1 MSSPRTRRIIQDLR
15 IIPGN
20 NVCFECGA
28 SNPQWASV
36 TYGIWLC
43 LDCSGLHRGLGVHIS
58 FVRSTTMDKWKDN
71 ELSKMKVLTESEHQE
86 WSVETSSAKIILQ
99 ILNLIHQF
107 IRKLVETAD
116 RIVYQLIMEAVQLKL
131 ETIRFGNVHINN
143 NDSSSELLSDTL
155 SSLSLGWT
163 MLSKGATTAAL
174 YAKDISSQATAKATE
189 LSGSIRDGTLL
200 YKPVL
205 GNLAQKATEIGSKSW
220 MGISNFIKS
229 PSLQSF
235 VVTGKRNN
243 SVEYDLPKFSV
254 TSNSVNYDSSVQLS
268 STTNPK
274 QSSNNISEWTKGEQI
289 PALIDFSLDDTKIVM
304 HETLTTARIQE
315 TMITKAMINSKK
327 QHRKKIGTMMRG
339 IPFLHVLLWKPHR
352 FRVQFPLKVNDW
364 IAYWITSN
372 VPAIKLNNNSP
383 CFSYFGIIK
392 GYVHTVSVSSVKNR
406 IFMFSGS
413 KRVRRSISDNVS
425 SNLIIETAFYYDY
438 G

>member
-71 ELSKMKVLTESEHQE
+71 ELSKMKVGGNAKALEFFKSQPDYKSNWSLQERYNSRAAALLRDKVLTESEHQE
-86 WSVETSSAKIILQ
+86 WSVETSSAKNYSPNTQFNPSVYSQ
-99 ILNLIHQF
+99 ISGNSRSNSLSAYYGGSAAQIGNDSYHSDYDNS
-107 IRKLVETAD
+107 RS
-116 RIVYQLIMEAVQLKL
+116 RYQG
-131 ETIRFGNVHINN
+131 FGNVHINN
-143 NDSSSELLSDTL
+143 NDPSSELLSDTL

-235 VVTGKRNN
+235 VVTGKSDYEDLTTSDNQENKFFEQQINNYQTYGNN

-327 QHRKKIGTMMRG
+327 TTSKKDWDDDAWE
-339 IPFLHVLLWKPHR
+339 LLNH
-352 FRVQFPLKVNDW
+352 
-364 IAYWITSN
+364 
-372 VPAIKLNNNSP
+372 
-383 CFSYFGIIK
+383 
-392 GYVHTVSVSSVKNR
+392 
-406 IFMFSGS
+406 
-413 KRVRRSISDNVS
+413 
-425 SNLIIETAFYYDY
+425 
-438 G
+438 